1 MSHENI
7 NFEESA
13 IHSEEHNTM
22 ITSSH
27 PTSPQKTESVLQC
40 NNQSDILAS
49 DVTSVKSKKSFQ
61 GGAELNEFLKSSETK
76 RSETSLARTE
86 GRPVTKQHRAKIN
99 MRERKRM
106 HDLNKAMDSLREV
119 IPYANGPSVRKL
131 SKIATLY
138 LARNYIQMLTKSV
151 DDLRQMLNEAYRNC
165 PSSFIPRNNRLQYA
179 AHPYVPYPLVSPSR
193 EFRGC
198 LERMVC
204 LSPGQRVRAS
214 GYSGKEHFCRSFE
227 CRAFGCYGLAPDFN
241 ESYFKNHAGQKH
253 GVS

>member
-22 ITSSH
+22 ITSSY
-27 PTSPQKTESVLQC
+27 PTSPQKTEFVLQC
-40 NNQSDILAS
+40 NDQGDILTG

-61 GGAELNEFLKSSETK
+61 GGAEINGFLKSAEIK
-76 RSETSLARTE
+76 RSETSLSRTE
-86 GRPVTKQHRAKIN
+86 GRPATKQHRAKVN

-119 IPYANGPSVRKL
+119 IPHANGPSVRKL

-151 DDLRQMLNEAYRNC
+151 DDLRQMLNEAYRYC
-165 PSSFIPRNNRLQYA
+165 PSSFIPRTNRLQYA
-179 AHPYVPYPLVSPSR
+179 THPYVPYPLVSPSR
-193 EFRGC
+193 DSRGC
-198 LERMVC
+198 LERMVY
-204 LSPGQRVRAS
+204 LSPGPRVRAS
-214 GYSGKEHFCRSFE
+214 GYSGKEHFCRNFE
-227 CRAFGCYGLAPDFN
+227 CREFGCCGFAPDFTGGHFEN
-241 ESYFKNHAGQKH
+241 DVGQKH